1 MNTNHCGIFGEL
13 SRRDFLACSSL
24 GMLGAL
30 VSGGALPAQSEWTEL
45 NPLFD
50 TKLGIK
56 FIVGGMVH
64 ETAHEGP
71 CRTGK
76 LEHLTYQ
83 AESQSC
89 EKRFDQFVKGLKDR
103 KLPREAK
110 VLDPVDFR
118 VLVREK
124 NVEFQFEEKYFRQIE
139 EDIDNTDLIVVLWG
153 FASDIALKVA
163 ERFDKPVATIG
174 NDWVVDVPA
183 TLRHK
188 GYESYIALDWDDL
201 ANLVH
206 LLWVRKAFSQTK
218 LLIVTDRPGQAPY
231 GLASAIHDFD
241 QLNALYG
248 MQYHRLT
255 TKQLTKEMDSI
266 ITSEGKRKEAAKMA
280 RDLMAKARAVHMTE
294 EHVINSVYFY
304 LAVKRLMKRHGC
316 NAFTIECREICP
328 LEIAAK
334 YKFTPCMTLS
344 LLKDQGCPAVCQ
356 TDINALIPMMAL
368 SYLGKRSVYMGNPVF
383 DAKNNILTIFHDV
396 PGLKMKGFDKIASP
410 YELRNFTR
418 GGWGVTIRYDFTV
431 DKGQVVTIARANP
444 GQTKILVTKG
454 EILDGF
460 GMDKISC
467 SLGVRIKHEDTLSLF
482 RHMADYGGHLIMAFG
497 DYINQMQD
505 LSRIA
510 GFELVV
516 V

>member
-1 MNTNHCGIFGEL
+1 MDTNHSGIFGEL

-24 GMLGAL
+24 GVLGAL
-30 VSGGALPAQSEWTEL
+30 VSGGELSTQSEWTAL
-45 NPLFD
+45 NALFK

-56 FIVGGMVH
+56 FVLGGMVH

-76 LEHLTYQ
+76 LEDLTYQ
-83 AESQSC
+83 AETRGF
-89 EKRFDQFVKGLKDR
+89 EKQFDQFKKELKNR
-103 KLPREAK
+103 EFPQEAK
-110 VLDPVDFR
+110 ILKPADFR

-124 NVEFQFEEKYFRQIE
+124 DVEFQFQEKYFRQIE
-139 EDIDNTDLIVVLWG
+139 EDLDNTDLIVVLWG
-153 FASDIALKVA
+153 FASDIALKLA
-163 ERFDKPVATIG
+163 ERFNKPVATIG

-188 GYESYIALDWDDL
+188 GYESYIALDWEDFT
-201 ANLVH
+201 NLVR

-241 QLNALYG
+241 QLHASYG
-248 MQYHRLT
+248 MQCHRISN
-255 TKQLTKEMDSI
+255 KQLTEEMDSVI
-266 ITSEGKRKEAAKMA
+266 GSEAGRQKAAKIA
-280 RDLMAKARAVHMTE
+280 RDLMANARAVHMTE

-304 LAVKRLMKRHGC
+304 LTVKDLMARHGC
-316 NAFTIECREICP
+316 NAFTIECREVCP

-334 YKFTPCMTLS
+334 YHITPCMTLS

-368 SYLGKRSVYMGNPVF
+368 SYLGRRSVYMGNPVF

-396 PGLKMKGFDKIASP
+396 PGLKMKGFGEASLP
-410 YELRNFTR
+410 YELRNFTV
-418 GGWGVTIRYDFTV
+418 GGWGVTFRYDFSA

-444 GQTKILVTKG
+444 GQTKILMTKG

-460 GMDKISC
+460 GVDKISC
-467 SLGVRIKHEDTLSLF
+467 SLGVRIKHEDTLNLF
-482 RHMADYGGHLIMAFG
+482 RHMADYGGHLVMAYG

-505 LSRIA
+505 LSRIV
-510 GFELVV
+510 GFDLVV